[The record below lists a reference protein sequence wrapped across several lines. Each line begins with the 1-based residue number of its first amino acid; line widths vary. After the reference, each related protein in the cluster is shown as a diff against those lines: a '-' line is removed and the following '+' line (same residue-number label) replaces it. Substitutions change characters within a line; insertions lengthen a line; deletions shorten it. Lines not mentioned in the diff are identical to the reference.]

1 MSDYRT
7 SHLAADCPQRF
18 DGHYTRGRGQLYWD
32 AFERPYLEQL
42 FARLGRDHP
51 GRYLDFACGTGRIL
65 VLGAPHFSEAV
76 GIDVSDAMLDEARA
90 RVPRARII
98 NADVMRNPPDVGTFQ
113 VISLFRFI
121 LSAELE
127 LREGVLRWLRSVIAP
142 NGVLVVNN
150 HLNGRSVTGLVHR
163 IEHRWHGHQGRPPID
178 DEIEAL
184 MRRCGFAVRERFGF
198 GIIPPWRDRRL
209 MPSAALLQMER
220 TLGRSQTLQ
229 RYAKDRIFVCAPI

>member
-1 MSDYRT
+1 MLDHTKRKEQQYTTMRA
-7 SHLAADCPQRF
+7 SHIILSGAPADR
-18 DGHYTRGRGQLYWD
+18 HLIV
-32 AFERPYLEQL
+32 EQL
-42 FARLGRDHP
+42 REVLGIELTLYPDE
-51 GRYLDFACGTGRIL
+51 
-65 VLGAPHFSEAV
+65 VLGAPHFSAAV

-150 HLNGRSVTGLVHR
+150 HLNGRSVTGLVYR

-220 TLGRSQTLQ
+220 RLGYSQTLQ